1 MALIQKRS
9 LSETLLELP
18 PDGELLQQ
26 NHIFEPEY
34 HQAIYVDA
42 CKNAAAK
49 PGAIM
54 LGDLK
59 LVKSYPYRGGQPD
72 YADDEND
79 PDSLEYEG
87 LVRPDGTVLD
97 GANIKGKPTRPV
109 CALKSA
115 AVRWGYVDLSSA
127 RSVLRSFYEKKEAKS
142 GIINGDVLINS
153 TGDGTIGRVAV
164 YNEQFPALV
173 DGHITI
179 VRLKNPKL
187 AWYIAAYLLS
197 KEGQRQIYRYING
210 SSGQVEIYPQDI
222 ARLWVPLGDGKS
234 VGKIGAKLEA
244 ACTKY
249 REFSKDIRHTL
260 NMVEELS

>member
-1 MALIQKRS
+1 MALIHTRS

-42 CKNAAAK
+42 CNNAAGK

-54 LGDLK
+54 LGDPG
-59 LVKSYPYRGGQPD
+59 LVTNYPYRGSQPD

-87 LVRPDGTVLD
+87 LVLPDGTVLD
-97 GANIKGKPTRPV
+97 DAKNGTVSTRPV
-109 CALKSA
+109 CALKSI

-127 RSVLRSFYEKKEAKS
+127 RSVSRSFHEKKKEKS
-142 GIINGDVLINS
+142 GVVNGDLLINS

-222 ARLWVPLGDGKS
+222 ARLWIPLSDTSSMQIIGK
-234 VGKIGAKLEA
+234 KLEA
-244 ACTKY
+244 ACIKY
-249 REFSKDIRHTL
+249 REFSKDIRQTL
-260 NMVEELS
+260 NMVESMS